1 MTLCSTVCIF
11 VHVFRNCQSA
21 IFWDKLLSMGFDNF
35 MEELKLSGSSWN
47 GIPQES
53 VLGPLEFMSYNKKY
67 LFFNSELHFFFF
79 LLTSF
84 GIISSLAFEKCYSWY
99 KSHVIQINHKP
110 EIKIALFYAF
120 SLFLH
125 ILCPCCC
132 QKWIRTRITIAQRI
146 VNLILKTWWFSTLRR
161 ILMF

>member
-1 MTLCSTVCIF
+1 
-11 VHVFRNCQSA
+11 
-21 IFWDKLLSMGFDNF
+21 MGFDNF

-99 KSHVIQINHKP
+99 KVMLYKLIINLKLKLHYFMLSACFF
-110 EIKIALFYAF
+110 ISYAHAAARNG
-120 SLFLH
+120 SELG
-125 ILCPCCC
+125 
-132 QKWIRTRITIAQRI
+132 
-146 VNLILKTWWFSTLRR
+146 
-161 ILMF
+161 